1 MTEPAGGRLDGR
13 IALVTGASRGLGAAV
28 ARGFAA
34 EGARLVLVART
45 TGGLEEVDD
54 AIRAGGGLTPVLVPL
69 DLADGE
75 AVDRLGGALFDRYGR
90 LDVLVGNAALLT
102 ALSPAHH
109 IAPQDWQRSLDVNLT
124 ANWRLIRA
132 MDPLL
137 RQSPSGRAIFVTS
150 GVTASLPPYW
160 AAYAATKAALEAL
173 VTCWAGELAKTEL
186 KANLVDPGVLRTAMR
201 ARAFPGENPES
212 LDEPSCVVETFISM
226 AMPDWTLNGARIVAA
241 HTREAGSSGT
251 L

>member
-54 AIRAGGGLTPVLVPL
+54 AIRACGGLTPVLVPL

-75 AVDRLGGALFDRYGR
+75 AVDRLGAALFERYGR

-109 IAPQDWQRSLDVNLT
+109 IEPQDWQRSLDVNLT

-160 AAYAATKAALEAL
+160 ATYAATKASLEAL

-226 AMPDWTLNGARIVAA
+226 AMPDWTLNGARIAA
-241 HTREAGSSGT
+241 SHTREAGSSGT

>member
-54 AIRAGGGLTPVLVPL
+54 AIRAGGGLTPVLVSL

-75 AVDRLGGALFDRYGR
+75 AVDRLGGALFERYGR

-109 IAPQDWQRSLDVNLT
+109 IAPQDWQRSLEVNLT

-226 AMPDWTLNGARIVAA
+226 AMPDWTLNGARIAAA
-241 HTREAGSSGT
+241 HTREAGSSGN

>member
-1 MTEPAGGRLDGR
+1 MTGRLAGR

-28 ARGFAA
+28 AQAFAG

-45 TGGLEEVDD
+45 SGGLEEVDD
-54 AIRAGGGLTPVLVPL
+54 AIRASGGLTPVLVPL

-75 AVDRLGGALFDRYGR
+75 AVDRLGGALFERYGR
-90 LDVLVGNAALLT
+90 LDILVGNAALLS

-109 IAPQDWQRSLDVNLT
+109 ITPQDWQRSLDVNLT

-137 RQSPSGRAIFVTS
+137 RQSPAGRAIFVTS
-150 GVTASLPPYW
+150 GVTTSLAPYW

-173 VTCWAGELAKTEL
+173 VTCWAGELGRTSV

-201 ARAFPGENPES
+201 ARAFPGENPQD
-212 LDEPSCVVETFISM
+212 LPEPSDVTGTFISM
-226 AMPDWTLNGARIVAA
+226 AMADWTRNGARIVAGQ
-241 HTREAGSSGT
+241 T
-251 L
+251 